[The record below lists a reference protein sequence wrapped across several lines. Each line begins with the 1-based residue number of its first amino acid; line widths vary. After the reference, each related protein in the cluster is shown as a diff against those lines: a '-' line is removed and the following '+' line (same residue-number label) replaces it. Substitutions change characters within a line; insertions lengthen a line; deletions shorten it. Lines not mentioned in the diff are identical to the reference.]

1 MNEPVNYLQ
10 CDSRWGKIKY
20 AVKGENVDICH
31 SGCGPTS
38 MAMVLAT
45 WVDKK
50 ITPKETSEWA
60 LKNGFKALRQGTYY
74 SYFKAQAKVY
84 GINAYQLNGVN
95 LRKNPSN
102 AVHSRVLNELKKGN
116 LVIACMGKGLW
127 TNSGHFVLLY
137 DIDVDKDIVYV
148 NDPAS
153 TSLSRTQ
160 GSWKRLQREVKY
172 YFVVEK
178 PEGGIGVDKRGNQ
191 EASSWAKEA
200 REWVMKEGIS
210 DGNSAKASIT
220 REQVWTMLHRFYK
233 LILKVIRQ

>member
-1 MNEPVNYLQ
+1 MDKPVVYMQ
-10 CDSRWGKIKY
+10 CDPRWGKWKY
-20 AVKGENVDICH
+20 SNKDENTDICE
-31 SGCGPTS
+31 SGCGPTC

-45 WVDKK
+45 WVDKS
-50 ITPKETSEWA
+50 ITPLTTSRWA
-60 LKNGFKALRQGTYY
+60 LQNGFKATRQGTYY
-74 SYFKAQAKVY
+74 SYFKPQAEAY
-84 GINAYQLNGVN
+84 GLKAYQLNYKN
-95 LRKNPSN
+95 LRSNPDE
-102 AVHSRVLNELKKGN
+102 AVHGRVLLELDKGN
-116 LVIACMGKGLW
+116 LVIPCMGRGLW
-127 TNSGHFVLLY
+127 TNSGHFILLY
-137 DIDVDKDIVYV
+137 GVKGGIAFV

-153 TSLSRTQ
+153 TRGERTR
-160 GSWKRLQREVKY
+160 GSWARLKKEVKY